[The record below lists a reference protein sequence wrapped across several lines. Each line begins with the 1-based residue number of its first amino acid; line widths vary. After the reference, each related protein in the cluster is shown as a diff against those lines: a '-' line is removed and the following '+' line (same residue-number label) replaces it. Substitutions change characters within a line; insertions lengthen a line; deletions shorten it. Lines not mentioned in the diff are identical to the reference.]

1 MQALTSVL
9 VGWLT
14 QAGGWAVFTFMMLE
28 SACIPIPSEIVLPFA
43 GVMVSQGHLGFW
55 EAVLIGVAGQL
66 TGSLVAYGLG
76 RRFGLGWLK
85 AYGRYVGIR
94 SHEVEKAE
102 HWLQRYGDLTAFFSR
117 LLPGVRTF
125 VSLPAGMA
133 RMPPGRFVLYSALGV
148 TPFTTALVYAGV
160 ALGENWDIL
169 RPLFHRID
177 FVIALVILGA
187 LAVFLWTRRGGGSGV
202 G

>member
-1 MQALTSVL
+1 M
-9 VGWLT
+9 GFI
-14 QAGGWAVFTFMMLE
+14 GGLIAWGVELIMGILGFLGLPGIFTLMTIE
-28 SACIPIPSEIVLPFA
+28 SMCIPIPSEIVLPFA

-102 HWLQRYGDLTAFFSR
+102 HWLQRYGDLTAVFSR
-117 LLPGVRTF
+117 F
-125 VSLPAGMA
+125 SSPARASISA
-133 RMPPGRFVLYSALGV
+133 R
-148 TPFTTALVYAGV
+148 
-160 ALGENWDIL
+160 
-169 RPLFHRID
+169 
-177 FVIALVILGA
+177 
-187 LAVFLWTRRGGGSGV
+187 LAST
-202 G
+202 